1 MSNGQHDDQPGAHIA
16 PNQQAYALGRADDL
30 QFLQAWERGLVPL
43 VGAAVRVRQIRR
55 ILATPPQASS
65 QVQ

>member
-1 MSNGQHDDQPGAHIA
+1 MSNGQHDDQPGACIA
-16 PNQQAYALGRADDL
+16 QSQQAYALTRADDL
-30 QFLQAWERGLVPL
+30 WFLQAWERGLVPP

-55 ILATPPQASS
+55 TLAMLPQASS

>member
-1 MSNGQHDDQPGAHIA
+1 MSNGQHNDQTGARSAQSQHAHA
-16 PNQQAYALGRADDL
+16 PGRADDL

-55 ILATPPQASS
+55 VLATLLQASS

>member
-1 MSNGQHDDQPGAHIA
+1 MSNGQHDDPPGTRIA
-16 PNQQAYALGRADDL
+16 QSQQAYALAYADDL
-30 QFLQAWERGLVPL
+30 RFLQAWERGLVPL

-55 ILATPPQASS
+55 ALATLPQARP

>member
-1 MSNGQHDDQPGAHIA
+1 MGNGQHDDQPGAYIA
-16 PNQQAYALGRADDL
+16 QSQQAYALARADDL

-55 ILATPPQASS
+55 VLATLPQASS
-65 QVQ
+65 SVQ

>member
-1 MSNGQHDDQPGAHIA
+1 MSSSQHDGQPGAHIA
-16 PNQQAYALGRADDL
+16 QNQQAYALGRADDL

-43 VGAAVRVRQIRR
+43 VGSAVRVRQIRR
-55 ILATPPQASS
+55 ALATLPQASS

>member
-1 MSNGQHDDQPGAHIA
+1 MSSSQHDGQPGGHIA
-16 PNQQAYALGRADDL
+16 QYQQAYALGRADDL

-43 VGAAVRVRQIRR
+43 VGAAVRIRQIRR
-55 ILATPPQASS
+55 ALATPPQASS